1 MLRLVADGL
10 GNEEIAQRLVLS
22 LRTVERHLS
31 NIYLKIGASGR
42 VARAAAVS
50 YAHTHGLASPR

>member
-1 MLRLVADGL
+1 MQDP
-10 GNEEIAQRLVLS
+10 LS
-22 LRTVERHLS
+22 FRTVPQVHGALREFLGRAEELG
-31 NIYLKIGASGR
+31 LEWLAEIGASGR